1 MLGEK
6 TDDQLESKL
15 NHLINVTSDHVC
27 YVECFLSNSNLGR
40 DAWDETR
47 QKLLQISSHL
57 IEGIDEIVENL
68 DSKVLRQK
76 LDKSKR
82 SLAKTIHQLLVE
94 FGPGN
99 HMTSPAVLTKNLSI
113 NPTISQNK
121 ELNDEIKYLSDI
133 FAKQCQIWSDDFL
146 TVGRI
151 PIEAS
156 FGADFNTRQILDIL
170 LRFMAHLSQIQIRYS
185 KAVLRDYVTARTQA
199 LIRAGYTNQ
208 SYLLLFASFLFDSR

>member
-6 TDDQLESKL
+6 ADDQLESKL

-40 DAWDETR
+40 EAWDETR

-94 FGPGN
+94 
-99 HMTSPAVLTKNLSI
+99 HLKA
-113 NPTISQNK
+113 
-121 ELNDEIKYLSDI
+121 Y
-133 FAKQCQIWSDDFL
+133 
-146 TVGRI
+146 
-151 PIEAS
+151 
-156 FGADFNTRQILDIL
+156 DIL
-170 LRFMAHLSQIQIRYS
+170 SLY
-185 KAVLRDYVTARTQA
+185 
-199 LIRAGYTNQ
+199 
-208 SYLLLFASFLFDSR
+208 

>member
-1 MLGEK
+1 MLGEQPN
-6 TDDQLESKL
+6 QLELKL
-15 NHLINVTSDHVC
+15 NHLVNVTSSHVC
-27 YVECFLSNSNLGR
+27 YVECFLSGSNLER
-40 DAWDETR
+40 EAWDQAR

-94 FGPGN
+94 CGPEN
-99 HMTSPAVLTKNLSI
+99 QMMAPAVLTRNLSI

-133 FAKQCQIWSDDFL
+133 FSKQCQIWSEDFL

-151 PIEAS
+151 PVEAS
-156 FGADFNTRQILDIL
+156 FGADFNSRQILDIL
-170 LRFMAHLSQIQIRYS
+170 LRFMAQLSQVQIRYS
-185 KAVLRDYVTARTQA
+185 KAVLRDYITVRTQA
-199 LIRAGYTNQ
+199 LIRAGNTNQ
-208 SYLLLFASFLFDSR
+208 AYLLLFASFLFDSR